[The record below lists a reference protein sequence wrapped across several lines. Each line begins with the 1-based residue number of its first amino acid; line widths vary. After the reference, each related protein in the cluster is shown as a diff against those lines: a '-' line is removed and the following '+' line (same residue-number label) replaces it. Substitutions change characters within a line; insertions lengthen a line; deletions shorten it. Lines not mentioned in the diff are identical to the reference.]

1 VDVVYFKKAK
11 TRVTRVVAKDWIEFE
26 VPGYRERFFVELT
39 DLASAGPAPLT
50 TLKAEKGSTGDLY
63 LTTTYLFANGIV
75 GDLDTIKWPEAQGG
89 SFAGFWRYL
98 NSPARTPAI
107 GAAIA
112 AFRTFLQSRGAES
125 PSPGAAPGLI
135 HAARRERAVEARL
148 RAAFPH
154 PARGRKRHLDR
165 VATSLVLGLTCG
177 AIRAETP
184 NPLVPAAL

>member
-1 VDVVYFKKAK
+1 MDVVYFKKAK

-26 VPGYRERFFVELT
+26 VPGYKERFFVELT
-39 DLASAGPAPLT
+39 DLASAGAAPLT

-89 SFAGFWRYL
+89 SFAAFWRYL
-98 NSPARTPAI
+98 NSPARTPAL
-107 GAAIA
+107 GAAITA
-112 AFRTFLQSRGAES
+112 VRAFLQNRKAEVGS
-125 PSPGAAPGLI
+125 PEEQSELARAV
-135 HAARRERAVEARL
+135 RREPGIDASL

-154 PARGRKRHLDR
+154 PARERERHLDR
-165 VATSLVLGLTCG
+165 VAAALVLGLACG

-184 NPLVPAAL
+184 NPLVPVAL